1 MKQAYAMK
9 QTWIVLGQ
17 QVFNKRSL
25 ATATLIGAGLLL
37 AACGKVGSL
46 DRPGG
51 DWEYPQQYPYPP
63 AVTPNSSTT
72 GTQTTDQQNAIPES
86 LQIRKNSKVK
96 TKTYGQ

>member
-1 MKQAYAMK
+1 MKQARTIK
-9 QTWIVLGQ
+9 QTWIVPGQ
-17 QVFNKRSL
+17 QIFKKRSL
-25 ATATLIGAGLLL
+25 ATATLIGAVLLL
-37 AACGKVGSL
+37 SACGKVGGL

-51 DWEYPQQYPYPP
+51 DWDYPQQYPYPP

-72 GTQTTDQQNAIPES
+72 GTQTTEQQNAIPES

>member
-1 MKQAYAMK
+1 MKQSRAIRK
-9 QTWIVLGQ
+9 SWIVPGQ
-17 QVFNKRSL
+17 HLFNKRSL